1 MALVISYKM
10 DTFGASK
17 QAWKYATT
25 TNHHHPWRDPAHFS
39 TASQFFCSD
48 DDDFIK
54 KGNILTSSDLRVV
67 PCFLQVECLNWM
79 SASRKEREKKMFK
92 AIFFYRFFPRK
103 WWLWRGDVL
112 LSCWYVSCETGK
124 FMIYKVIVKNL

>member
-25 TNHHHPWRDPAHFS
+25 TNHHHPRRDPAHFS

-79 SASRKEREKKMFK
+79 SASRKEREKKCSKLFSSTDSSHENDDC
-92 AIFFYRFFPRK
+92 
-103 WWLWRGDVL
+103 LGGDVI
-112 LSCWYVSCETGK
+112 LSCWLKEEHKYTIGK
-124 FMIYKVIVKNL
+124 LN